1 MDWKALG
8 ESLAK
13 LGLPLLGTALAGPAG
28 GAVGAALASHIGGDV
43 AASGSP
49 QDILSAITA
58 NAEAGRRAREFEA
71 THQEHLLQITTTAQ
85 MEAQKAEAADRQSAR
100 AAMIQ
105 TSARTPAVL
114 SWVVVVAIS
123 IMYGFLIWKGN
134 PANLDDVILGRI
146 LGTLD
151 TAFGVVLAFWLGTS
165 FSSRQKDD
173 TIKAMAQ

>member
-8 ESLAK
+8 EQIAK

-28 GAVGAALASHIGGDV
+28 GAVGAALASHIGGDA
-43 AASGSP
+43 AASGVP
-49 QDILSAITA
+49 QDVLSAITES
-58 NAEAGRRAREFEA
+58 AEAGRRAREFEA
-71 THQEHLLQITTTAQ
+71 THQERLLQLTTTAQ
-85 MEAQKAEAADRQSAR
+85 MEAQKAEAEDRQSAR
-100 AAMIQ
+100 AVMVQ
-105 TSARTPAVL
+105 TGARTPAML

-123 IMYGFLIWKGN
+123 VMYGFLIVKGN
-134 PANLDDVILGRI
+134 PADLDDVILGRI

-151 TAFGVVLAFWLGTS
+151 TAFGIVLAFWLGTS